1 MPAEGMLKVT
11 IDGKMVEVKPGTT
24 VLQACEQAAAPVPFY
39 CYHPGLSIAGNC
51 RICLVEIEKTPKL
64 AIACYTQAANGM
76 VVHTQNDR
84 VKQGRQSVL
93 EFLLVNHPLD
103 CPVCD
108 QAGECWLQDYYMEYG
123 LYDPRFNEQKVKKP
137 KRTAIGPHVMLDA
150 ERCIL
155 CSRCV
160 RFCDEVTKTGELG
173 IFQRGD
179 HSEIGIYPGKELTNA
194 YSGNVVDI
202 CPVGAL
208 TDRDFRFKCR
218 VWYLGAAPSV
228 CTGCSRGCNIEI
240 HYNRERE
247 VRPHIADGDRVMR
260 LKPRYNA
267 DVNKWWM
274 CDEGRYSYKFIDHG
288 RLTAPQV
295 RQNGKLVDVSWDDAV
310 TEAASAML
318 PLWRQGQ
325 GSRVAVLASAQLTN
339 EDLFVVRKFF
349 KEKLN
354 AGLIDTPPTKPGSS
368 DDILIQTDKNPNT
381 QGAQAMD
388 LVSGDAD
395 SSPAMT
401 VRQALLGQI
410 DVLYVFGWDLA
421 ALLGASE
428 AKRLAGTV
436 KTIVFQ
442 GSNRNGTLD
451 LAHVV
456 LPSATYAEKDG
467 TFTNFEG
474 RVQRIRQAVT
484 PLGESRGDW
493 EIVQAVAQRL
503 GIEIA
508 YDSSEAIFRALA
520 ASVPAFGGMTY
531 AVIGDQGVVL
541 QQAAAVR

>member
-1 MPAEGMLKVT
+1 MAAEGMLKVT

-24 VLQACEQAAAPVPFY
+24 VLQACEQAASPVPFY

-51 RICLVEIEKTPKL
+51 RICLVEIEKMPKL
-64 AIACYTQAANGM
+64 AIACYTQAAEGM
-76 VVHTQNDR
+76 IVHTQNER

-228 CTGCSRGCNIEI
+228 CPGCSRGCNIEI

-247 VRPHIADGDRVMR
+247 FRPHIADGDRVMR

-274 CDEGRYSYKFIDHG
+274 CDEGRYGYKFIDHD

-295 RQNGKLVDVSWDDAV
+295 RQNGKLVDASWDDAV

-325 GSRVAVLASAQLTN
+325 GSHVAVLASAQLTN

-349 KEKLN
+349 REKLN

-368 DDILIQTDKNPNT
+368 DDILIQADKNPNT
-381 QGAQAMD
+381 QGAEAIG
-388 LVSGDAD
+388 LVSVDAD
-395 SSPAMT
+395 SSPAT
-401 VRQALLGQI
+401 IVRQALLGQI
-410 DVLYVFGWDLA
+410 DVLYVFGWDLV

-436 KTIVFQ
+436 KMIVFQ
-442 GSNRNGTLD
+442 GSNRNGTVD

-467 TFTNFEG
+467 TFTNCEG

-484 PLGESRGDW
+484 PMGESRGDW
-493 EIVQAVAQRL
+493 EIVQAVALRL
-503 GIEIA
+503 GIEFA
-508 YDSSEAIFRALA
+508 YDSSEAIFKALA
-520 ASVPAFGGMTY
+520 ASVPAFGGLTY
-531 AVIGDQGVVL
+531 AVIGGQGAVL
-541 QQAAAVR
+541 QQAAVAR